1 VTETAISIVYMFRK
15 QMWTLMTQ
23 TVTKKAAELRAKTDR
38 QLIELINRNLDRAL
52 QQKEEADCALRSAS
66 ELLQVAYGATNA
78 ERRRVETKLAAL
90 QVRPSTMFAS
100 VA

>member
-1 VTETAISIVYMFRK
+1 
-15 QMWTLMTQ
+15 MTQ
-23 TVTKKAAELRAKTDR
+23 TVTKKAAQLRAKTDR

-52 QQKEEADCALRSAS
+52 QQKEEADSALRSAS
-66 ELLQVAYGATNA
+66 ELFQVAYGATNA

-90 QVRPSTMFAS
+90 QVRPSAMFAS